1 MKDDIAIAR
10 GVKLRKIIE
19 LAKERL
25 GIDGDDLEPYGHYKA
40 KLSDA
45 LIARVQSRPDGKL
58 ILVTAISPT
67 PAGEGKTTTTVG
79 LGDALNAIGKK
90 AMICVREPSLG
101 PCFGV
106 KGGGAGGGHSQVAPM
121 EDINLHFTGDFHA
134 VSIAHN
140 LLAALVDNH
149 IYFGNT
155 LGFDIRRPVW
165 RRVLD
170 MNDRSLRHIVNGL
183 GGTANGFP
191 RETGYDIVAASEIMA
206 ILCLSTSLNDMR
218 DRFKQ
223 IIVGYTRDNKPIR
236 AEALNAQGSMT
247 VLMKE
252 ALKPNLV
259 QSLEQ
264 TPTLVHGGPFA
275 NIAHGCNSVIATKTA
290 LKLADYVV
298 TEAGFGADLGAE
310 KFVDIKCRKSGLRP
324 SAAVLVG
331 TARAL
336 KYSGGAKIEDVNSEH
351 TKALM
356 KGMGNLDRHVAN
368 IRDHYGLP
376 VIVALNRF
384 GSDTEREFEMIKKHL
399 GEQGVEA
406 HRLRALREGLEGR
419 DRAREVDGQAHRHE
433 AGLAQVRLRGRRRA
447 LEEDRQGREEH
458 LSRERSRRRHRR
470 AQEDRE
476 VPRGRLRQSADLHR
490 EDAVLV
496 LDGPAAARRADGPRV
511 QRARRLL
518 ERRRRVHGRA
528 VGRDH
533 DDAGP
538 AEEAGVRQHRHRR
551 RRQHRRVGLRT
562 VRSYRNAVRSGRGA
576 PRFSSNGLGA
586 LRELVL
592 RELQPSNI
600 RFLQKLFALC
610 RS

>member
-1 MKDDIAIAR
+1 MKDDLAIAR
-10 GVKLRKIIE
+10 GVKLRKVVE

-25 GIDGDDLEPYGHYKA
+25 GIDADDLEPYGHYKA

-45 LIARVQSRPDGKL
+45 LINRVQKNKDGKL

-149 IYFGNT
+149 IYFGNK
-155 LGFDIRRPVW
+155 LGFDIRRPMW

-191 RETGYDIVAASEIMA
+191 RETGYDIVAASEVMA
-206 ILCLSTSLNDMR
+206 ILCLSTSLDDMR
-218 DRFKQ
+218 NRFKQ

-236 AEALNAQGSMT
+236 AESLNAQGSMT

-252 ALKPNLV
+252 AIKPNLV
-259 QSLEQ
+259 QSLEH

-324 SAAVLVG
+324 SGAVLVG

-336 KYSGGAKIEDVNSEH
+336 KYSGGAKIEDVNSEQAE
-351 TKALM
+351 ALM
-356 KGMGNLDRHVAN
+356 KGMANMDRHVKN
-368 IRDHYGLP
+368 IRDNYGLP

-406 HRLRALREGLEGR
+406 MVCEHFAKGSKGATNLAKSMVKLIDEKPGSLTFVYDDADELWKKIGKV
-419 DRAREVDGQAHRHE
+419 AKKVYHASEVVADTA
-433 AGLAQVRLRGRRRA
+433 VRKKI
-447 LEEDRQGREEH
+447 EKF
-458 LSRERSRRRHRR
+458 
-470 AQEDRE
+470 QEDGFGNL
-476 VPRGRLRQSADLHR
+476 PICIAKTQYSFSTDPQL
-490 EDAVLV
+490 
-496 LDGPAAARRADGPRV
+496 
-511 QRARRLL
+511 
-518 ERRRRVHGRA
+518 
-528 VGRDH
+528 
-533 DDAGP
+533 
-538 AEEAGVRQHRHRR
+538 
-551 RRQHRRVGLRT
+551 
-562 VRSYRNAVRSGRGA
+562 RGA
-576 PRFSSNGLGA
+576 PEGHVFNVRDVYLNAGAGFMVVLSGEIMTMPGLPKIPA
-586 LRELVL
+586 
-592 RELQPSNI
+592 SDNI
-600 RFLQKLFALC
+600 DIDADGNIVGLA
-610 RS
+610 

>member
-1 MKDDIAIAR
+1 
-10 GVKLRKIIE
+10 
-19 LAKERL
+19 
-25 GIDGDDLEPYGHYKA
+25 
-40 KLSDA
+40 
-45 LIARVQSRPDGKL
+45 
-58 ILVTAISPT
+58 
-67 PAGEGKTTTTVG
+67 
-79 LGDALNAIGKK
+79 
-90 AMICVREPSLG
+90 MICVREPSLG

-149 IYFGNT
+149 IYFGNQ
-155 LGFDIRRPVW
+155 LGFDIRRPTW

-206 ILCLSTSLNDMR
+206 ILCLSSSLNDMR

-236 AEALNAQGSMT
+236 AGELNAQGSMT
-247 VLMKE
+247 VLMKD
-252 ALKPNLV
+252 AIKPNIV
-259 QSLEQ
+259 QTLES

-275 NIAHGCNSVIATKTA
+275 NIAHGCNSVLATRTA

-336 KYSGGAKIEDVNSEH
+336 KYSGGAKIEDVNNED

-356 KGMGNLDRHVAN
+356 QGLANMDRHVAN
-368 IRDHYGLP
+368 IREHYGLP

-384 GSDTEREFEMIKKHL
+384 GSDTDRELDMIKKHS
-399 GEQGVEA
+399 A
-406 HRLRALREGLEGR
+406 SRASKRSS
-419 DRAREVDGQAHRHE
+419 ART
-433 AGLAQVRLRGRRRA
+433 
-447 LEEDRQGREEH
+447 
-458 LSRERSRRRHRR
+458 SRT
-470 AQEDRE
+470 
-476 VPRGRLRQSADLHR
+476 
-490 EDAVLV
+490 
-496 LDGPAAARRADGPRV
+496 ARRARPSSRS
-511 QRARRLL
+511 RWSSSSTRSPARSSSSTTTPTPLWKKIGKVAKSIYHAS
-518 ERRRRVHGRA
+518 EVVA
-528 VGRDH
+528 D
-533 DDAGP
+533 
-538 AEEAGVRQHRHRR
+538 
-551 RRQHRRVGLRT
+551 T
-562 VRSYRNAVRSGRGA
+562 AVRNKIEKFQEDGFGNLPICIAKTQYSFSTDPKLRGA
-576 PRFSSNGLGA
+576 PSGHVFNVRDVYLNAGAGFMVVLSGDIMTMPGLPKKPA
-586 LRELVL
+586 
-592 RELQPSNI
+592 SDNI
-600 RFLQKLFALC
+600 DIDADGQIVGLA
-610 RS
+610 

>member
-1 MKDDIAIAR
+1 MKDDLAIAR
-10 GVKLRKIIE
+10 GVKLRKVVE

-25 GIDGDDLEPYGHYKA
+25 GIEAEDLEPYGHYKA

-45 LIARVQSRPDGKL
+45 LIARVQKNKDGKL

-67 PAGEGKTTTTVG
+67 PAGEGKTTTTIG

-149 IYFGNT
+149 IYFGNQ
-155 LGFDIRRPVW
+155 LGFDVRRPIW

-218 DRFKQ
+218 ERFRE

-236 AEALNAQGSMT
+236 AESLKAQGAMT

-252 ALKPNLV
+252 AIKPNLV

-336 KYSGGAKIEDVNSEH
+336 KYSGGAKIEDVNSED
-351 TKALM
+351 TNALM
-356 KGMGNLDRHVAN
+356 KGLANMDRHVKN
-368 IRDHYGLP
+368 IRDNYGLP

-384 GSDTEREFEMIKKHL
+384 GSDTEREFDLIKKHL
-399 GEQGVEA
+399 AEQGVEA
-406 HRLRALREGLEGR
+406 MVCEHFAKGSKGATNLAKSMVKLIDTKPGSLKFVYEDSDELWRKIGKVAKNVYH
-419 DRAREVDGQAHRHE
+419 ASEV
-433 AGLAQVRLRGRRRA
+433 V
-447 LEEDRQGREEH
+447 
-458 LSRERSRRRHRR
+458 
-470 AQEDRE
+470 
-476 VPRGRLRQSADLHR
+476 ADT
-490 EDAVLV
+490 A
-496 LDGPAAARRADGPRV
+496 
-511 QRARRLL
+511 
-518 ERRRRVHGRA
+518 
-528 VGRDH
+528 
-533 DDAGP
+533 
-538 AEEAGVRQHRHRR
+538 VRQKIEKF
-551 RRQHRRVGLRT
+551 QQDGFGNLPICIAKT
-562 VRSYRNAVRSGRGA
+562 QYSFSTDPKLRGA
-576 PRFSSNGLGA
+576 PEGHVFNVRDVYLSAGAGFMVVLSGDMMTMPGLPKIPASDGIDIDA
-586 LRELVL
+586 DG
-592 RELQPSNI
+592 NI
-600 RFLQKLFALC
+600 VGLA
-610 RS
+610 